1 MNPNPCRALIAG
13 AVFLAAM
20 AAQAHEAHHHPANT
34 VKPGAA
40 ETVRVKLPDTLL
52 TDQDGR
58 SVRVAADVFGD
69 RIVVVDFVYTSCT
82 TICPIASAL
91 LAQVQQRLGE
101 RMAQDVRLVSFSVD
115 PVRDTPP
122 RLKAYAQR
130 YDSGPGWI
138 WLTGARPQVD
148 EALRA
153 FGAWTPNF
161 ENHPPLVLVG
171 DAKAGRWLRFYGF
184 PTPEQ
189 VTAAVR
195 DLTAQRGRG
204 G

>member
-1 MNPNPCRALIAG
+1 MNRAPVRALLAG
-13 AVFLAAM
+13 VLALGAFAAV
-20 AAQAHEAHHHPANT
+20 AHDAHQHHASA
-34 VKPGAA
+34 KPTAA
-40 ETVRVKLPDTLL
+40 EAVRVKLPDTAL

-58 SVRVAADVFGD
+58 AVRVASDVIGD

-82 TICPIASAL
+82 TVCPVASAL

-101 RMAQDVRLVSFSVD
+101 RMSQDVRLVSFTVD
-115 PVRDTPP
+115 PVRDTPS
-122 RLKAYAQR
+122 RLKTYGQR
-130 YDSGPGWI
+130 YESGPGWT
-138 WLTGARPQVD
+138 WLTGSKPQVD
-148 EALRA
+148 EVLRA

-195 DLTAQRGRG
+195 DLTTQRQRAG
-204 G
+204 